1 MADAPNLQPTR
12 DVTSTLMVADLVLVS
27 PYQTRKLVAS
37 LTSNWPESIDT
48 KSDLLIPGKV
58 DKWKAG
64 LIAALKTRDL
74 WTTLTELPPTI
85 VVG

>member
-1 MADAPNLQPTR
+1 
-12 DVTSTLMVADLVLVS
+12 MVADLVLVS
-27 PYQTRKLVAS
+27 PYTTRKLVSS
-37 LTSNWPESIDT
+37 LTSDWPESIDT
-48 KSDLLIPGKV
+48 KNDLLIPGKV